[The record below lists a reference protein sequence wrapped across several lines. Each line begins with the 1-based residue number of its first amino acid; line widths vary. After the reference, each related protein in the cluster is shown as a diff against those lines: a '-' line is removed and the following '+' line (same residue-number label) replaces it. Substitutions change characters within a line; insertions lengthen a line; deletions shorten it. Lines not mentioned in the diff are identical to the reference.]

1 MLLLLCGIFA
11 YRYYQQRQQV
21 LAYQRE
27 AVSELA
33 DAREM
38 QTGLIPQTAPEVP
51 GFEIAGVCNA
61 ARTVSG
67 DFLIMLLLVTARSP
81 LCWQMSPEKV

>member
-1 MLLLLCGIFA
+1 MALLLLCGILVH
-11 YRYYQQRQQV
+11 RYYHQRQQV

-38 QTGLIPQTAPEVP
+38 QMGLIPQTAPEVP
-51 GFEIAGVCNA
+51 GLEIVGVCSS
-61 ARTVSG
+61 ARTVRWG
-67 DFLIMLLLVTARSP
+67 FF
-81 LCWQMSPEKV
+81 